1 MEECMKKVMAYIC
14 LAAFLFGTME
24 VALKTAGDSLD
35 SIQLTFLRFLI
46 GGIILFPVGIRKRQQ
61 GGMKLTKSDHG
72 WMTLVGIVGVPVSM
86 LCFQL
91 GVERCNAATAASLIC
106 LNPLFT
112 MLIAHFFTDEKMTAL
127 KSFAFLIGLVSAVLL
142 IRPWDMQSGNTLAG
156 IVLMM
161 AASVTF
167 AAYTVM
173 GKRTVARMGTFFQ
186 TGYGFIAG
194 SLVLLVVLLVSDRPV
209 FEGVLDNFRIVM
221 YCGIFVTGLG
231 YMFFFL
237 AIRHSDAST
246 GAVAFFIKPAIAPVL
261 AIIFLHEKIFWN
273 TVAGVL
279 LLMAASFISLYDTRL
294 QSKTSGSKREDTVS

>member
-1 MEECMKKVMAYIC
+1 MKKVMAYIC

-273 TVAGVL
+273 TVTGVL

-294 QSKTSGSKREDTVS
+294 QSKTSGNKREDTVS

>member
-1 MEECMKKVMAYIC
+1 MKKVMAYIC

-279 LLMAASFISLYDTRL
+279 LLMAASFINLYDTRL

>member
-1 MEECMKKVMAYIC
+1 MKKVMAYIC

-72 WMTLVGIVGVPVSM
+72 WMALVGIVGVPVSM

-194 SLVLLVVLLVSDRPV
+194 SLVLFVVLLVSDRPV

-279 LLMAASFISLYDTRL
+279 LLMAASFLSLYDTRL
-294 QSKTSGSKREDTVS
+294 QSKTSGNKREDTVS

>member
-1 MEECMKKVMAYIC
+1 MKKVMAYIC

-142 IRPWDMQSGNTLAG
+142 IRPLLRSEERR
-156 IVLMM
+156 V
-161 AASVTF
+161 
-167 AAYTVM
+167 
-173 GKRTVARMGTFFQ
+173 GKECRSRWSP
-186 TGYGFIAG
+186 Y
-194 SLVLLVVLLVSDRPV
+194 
-209 FEGVLDNFRIVM
+209 
-221 YCGIFVTGLG
+221 
-231 YMFFFL
+231 
-237 AIRHSDAST
+237 H
-246 GAVAFFIKPAIAPVL
+246 
-261 AIIFLHEKIFWN
+261 
-273 TVAGVL
+273 
-279 LLMAASFISLYDTRL
+279 
-294 QSKTSGSKREDTVS
+294 

>member
-1 MEECMKKVMAYIC
+1 MKKVMAYIC

-72 WMTLVGIVGVPVSM
+72 WMALVGIVGVPVSM

-127 KSFAFLIGLVSAVLL
+127 KSFAFLIGLASAVLL

-194 SLVLLVVLLVSDRPV
+194 SLVLFVVLLVSDRPV

-294 QSKTSGSKREDTVS
+294 QSKTSGNKREDTVS

>member
-1 MEECMKKVMAYIC
+1 MKKVMAYIC

-86 LCFQL
+86 LYFQL

-294 QSKTSGSKREDTVS
+294 QSKTSGNKREDTVS

>member
-1 MEECMKKVMAYIC
+1 MKKVMAYIC

-142 IRPWDMQSGNTLAG
+142 IRPWDMQSGNTLGG

-294 QSKTSGSKREDTVS
+294 QSKSSGNKREDTVS

>member
-1 MEECMKKVMAYIC
+1 MKKVMAYIC

-127 KSFAFLIGLVSAVLL
+127 KSCAFLIGLVSAVLL

-294 QSKTSGSKREDTVS
+294 QSKTSGNKREDTVS

>member
-1 MEECMKKVMAYIC
+1 MKKVMAYIC

-72 WMTLVGIVGVPVSM
+72 WMALVGIVGVPVSM

-194 SLVLLVVLLVSDRPV
+194 SLVLFVVLLVSDRPV

-294 QSKTSGSKREDTVS
+294 QSKTSGNKREDTVS

>member
-1 MEECMKKVMAYIC
+1 MKKVMAYIC

-294 QSKTSGSKREDTVS
+294 QSKTSGNKREDTVS

>member
-1 MEECMKKVMAYIC
+1 MEACMKKVMAYIC

-61 GGMKLTKSDHG
+61 SGMKLTKSDHG

-273 TVAGVL
+273 TIAGVL

-294 QSKTSGSKREDTVS
+294 QSKTSGNKREDTVS

>member
-1 MEECMKKVMAYIC
+1 MKKVMAYIC

-61 GGMKLTKSDHG
+61 SGMKLTKSDHG

-294 QSKTSGSKREDTVS
+294 QSKTSGNKREDTVS

>member
-1 MEECMKKVMAYIC
+1 MKKVMAYIC

-142 IRPWDMQSGNTLAG
+142 IRPWDMQSGNTLGG

-294 QSKTSGSKREDTVS
+294 QSKTSGNKREDTVS

>member
-1 MEECMKKVMAYIC
+1 MKKVMAYIC

-72 WMTLVGIVGVPVSM
+72 WMALVGIVGVPVSM

-294 QSKTSGSKREDTVS
+294 QSKTSGNKREDTVS

>member
-1 MEECMKKVMAYIC
+1 MKKVMAYIC

-61 GGMKLTKSDHG
+61 SGMKLTKSDHG
-72 WMTLVGIVGVPVSM
+72 WMALVGIVGVPVSM

-194 SLVLLVVLLVSDRPV
+194 SLVLFVVLLVSDRPV

-294 QSKTSGSKREDTVS
+294 QSKTSGNKREDTVS